1 MIFTRVQCLFLIQVG
16 WAVVFYPFIGALCF
30 ILTFI
35 LLGISGMIVLMHKAD
50 NVKYTIRRG
59 GVLAVIVTLG
69 GIALLGT
76 VYCIYGSLNHI

>member
-1 MIFTRVQCLFLIQVG
+1 
-16 WAVVFYPFIGALCF
+16 
-30 ILTFI
+30 
-35 LLGISGMIVLMHKAD
+35 MIVLMHKAD

-76 VYCIYGSLNHI
+76 AFTGH